1 MGTMGPIGLTGANGA
16 DGVVGTMGPIGL
28 TGANGADGVVGP
40 IGLTGAD
47 GVVGTMGPIG
57 LTGADGVV
65 GTMGPIGLTG
75 ADGVV
80 GPIGL
85 TGADGVVGTMGPI
98 GLTGADG
105 VVGPIGLTGA
115 DGVVGTMGPIGL
127 TGADGVVG
135 PIGLTGADGVV
146 GTMGPIGLTGT
157 QGSFVNLY
165 VSNSITTGSLTI
177 GTVEGI
183 SASISDSGLIK
194 CNNITPGAFS
204 PILSRETQVT
214 SITTDINSGNYSQ
227 FGSILTVS
235 SSLPTQ
241 GSTVFSVYNGFIT
254 ANTRVISNI
263 VNYNGTGLPSVYVSN
278 ATLGIFTVTLQNN
291 SISDPLNGTVE
302 IGFIALG

>member
-1 MGTMGPIGLTGANGA
+1 MSQSRKTIKTYSAMGPIGLTGADGTMGTMGPIGLTGANGA

-28 TGANGADGVVGP
+28 TGAN
-40 IGLTGAD
+40 
-47 GVVGTMGPIG
+47 
-57 LTGADGVV
+57 
-65 GTMGPIGLTG
+65 
-75 ADGVV
+75 
-80 GPIGL
+80 
-85 TGADGVVGTMGPI
+85 
-98 GLTGADG
+98 GADG

-165 VSNSITTGSLTI
+165 VSNSITTGSLIIGIEGTAAGISNSGNITCNKITGSTGSSLGNLMVNDGITAGSLTI

-183 SASISDSGLIK
+183 AASISDSGLIT
-194 CNNITPGAFS
+194 CTNITPALFS
-204 PILSRETQVT
+204 PTLSRETQGT
-214 SITTDINSGNYSQ
+214 SITTGINGNYSQ

>member
-1 MGTMGPIGLTGANGA
+1 MSQSRKTIKTYSAMGPIGLTGADGTMGTMGPIGLTGANGA

-47 GVVGTMGPIG
+47 GVVGTM
-57 LTGADGVV
+57 
-65 GTMGPIGLTG
+65 
-75 ADGVV
+75 